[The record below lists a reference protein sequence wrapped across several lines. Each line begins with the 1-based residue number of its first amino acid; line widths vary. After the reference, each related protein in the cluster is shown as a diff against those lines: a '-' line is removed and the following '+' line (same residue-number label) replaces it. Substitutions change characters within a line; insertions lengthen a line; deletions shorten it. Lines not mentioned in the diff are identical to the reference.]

1 MITKN
6 KIFGLTLTIFFL
18 APLIACGAT
27 SATVKNKK
35 ILQKV
40 PFTSQA
46 PYGKWSDVRQEDGC
60 EEASAL
66 MAIKWAKGETL
77 TRDIALK
84 KILGASDYILKK
96 YKEYRDVSVTD
107 TLNWIIK
114 DYFNYQKAAV
124 KKNISL
130 TEMIAEL
137 NKGNIIIA
145 PMNGQLLKNP
155 YYTAPGPLTHMI
167 VIRGYDPVKYV
178 FITND
183 SGTKRGEL
191 YEYDANLFYRAI
203 RAYPTGNHEKILK
216 IEKNVII
223 VWK

>member
-6 KIFGLTLTIFFL
+6 KIFGLALIML
-18 APLIACGAT
+18 LSAPLIVYGAA
-27 SATVKNKK
+27 SPIPAKK

-60 EEASAL
+60 EEASSL
-66 MAIKWAKGETL
+66 MAVKWAKGETL
-77 TRDIALK
+77 TRAEANK
-84 KILGASDYILKK
+84 KILGASDYTLKK
-96 YKEYRDVSVTD
+96 YKEYRDVSVSD

-130 TEMIAEL
+130 NEMISEL
-137 NKGNIIIA
+137 NKGKIIIA

-167 VIRGYDPVKYV
+167 VIRGYDPAKYV

-183 SGTKRGEL
+183 SGTRRGEL
-191 YEYDANLFYRAI
+191 YEYDAKVFYNAI
-203 RAYPTGNHEKILK
+203 RAYPTGSHEKILK
-216 IEKNVII
+216 IEKNVIV